1 MNTYMQPGVS
11 VNVNPNTNN
20 YFDNNNSNIPIS
32 QSTFNQISNY
42 STVSNTNIMTNNS
55 NRIPQMQQNKINKKK
70 ISGNNIINT
79 NNNINNNNATLNKK
93 NSFSNTMKKVP
104 TTNTPNSTRKII
116 KK

>member
-1 MNTYMQPGVS
+1 MQPGVS
-11 VNVNPNTNN
+11 VNVNPNTNT
-20 YFDNNNSNIPIS
+20 YFDNNSNIPIS

-70 ISGNNIINT
+70 VSGSNIT
-79 NNNINNNNATLNKK
+79 NNNMTNNNNINNNATLNKK
-93 NSFSNTMKKVP
+93 NSFSNTMKKAP
-104 TTNTPNSTRKII
+104 TTNIPNSTRKTI